1 MSLNIFIIRIIF
13 LVYIA
18 SLCFGTSNFYVQV
31 LTPRKGLSH
40 PQKICFLLL
49 FFLTA
54 GTVFVFFNSTVISS
68 IWFLTSLAL
77 PAFVLFQN
85 KVLTKI
91 FMCFLALL
99 SCSFAEMTAFA
110 LLLAINL
117 FFPEKDLIPAHIF
130 LSGDVFLSFI
140 TFAIISFAY
149 TLLLFVISKAL
160 KSLLAYLRPRTGILL
175 AFPFF
180 IAIIN
185 VGALTNIENHK
196 DLFIYTPALIISLA
210 FALVILAKGLR
221 ELQKQEL
228 LALQTKK
235 QKKKAEYQLLY
246 YQKMGEEFISLRK
259 WKHDMSNHIV
269 AITFLLENENY
280 GDAKKYLEE
289 LL

>member
-1 MSLNIFIIRIIF
+1 MFWDFKF
-13 LVYIA
+13 LCSGAY
-18 SLCFGTSNFYVQV
+18 S
-31 LTPRKGLSH
+31 
-40 PQKICFLLL
+40 QKRSKSSPKNL
-49 FFLTA
+49 FSPSVFLTA

-77 PAFVLFQN
+77 PAFVLFQD

-110 LLLAINL
+110 LLSAINL

-140 TFAIISFAY
+140 TFAIISLVY

-160 KSLLAYLRPRTGILL
+160 KRLYTYLKPRIGILL

-180 IAIIN
+180 IVIIN
-185 VGALTNIENHK
+185 DGMLTSIDDHK
-196 DLFIYTPALIISLA
+196 QLYLYTPVLLVLFI
-210 FALVILAKGLR
+210 FAMFILSKGLK
-221 ELQKQEL
+221 ELQKQEF
-228 LALQTKK
+228 LALQTEKQRKK
-235 QKKKAEYQLLY
+235 VEYQLLY
-246 YQKMGEEFISLRK
+246 YKKMGEEFIFLRK
-259 WKHDMSNHIV
+259 WKHDMENHIAV
-269 AITFLLENENY
+269 IAFLLENENY
-280 GDAKKYLEE
+280 KDAKKYLEE

>member
-1 MSLNIFIIRIIF
+1 MSLNSFIIRIIF

-40 PQKICFLLL
+40 PKKICFLFL

-77 PAFVLFQN
+77 PAFALFQD
-85 KVLTKI
+85 KMLTKV

-110 LLLAINL
+110 LLSAINL

-130 LSGDVFLSFI
+130 RSGNVFLSFI

-160 KSLLAYLRPRTGILL
+160 KRLHTYLKPRIGILL

-180 IAIIN
+180 IVIIN
-185 VGALTNIENHK
+185 DGMLTGIDSHK
-196 DLFIYTPALIISLA
+196 QLYIYTPVLLVLFI
-210 FALVILAKGLR
+210 FAIFILSKGLK
-221 ELQKQEL
+221 ELRKQEL
-228 LALQTKK
+228 LTLQTEKQRKK
-235 QKKKAEYQLLY
+235 VEYQLLY
-246 YQKMGEEFISLRK
+246 YKKMGEEFISLRK
-259 WKHDMSNHIV
+259 WKHDMTNHIS
-269 AITFLLENENY
+269 AITFLLENKNY
-280 GDAKKYLEE
+280 KDAKKYLEG